1 MFGLILTYKMTKLFE
16 KFQVKSRSTAV
27 KTTSIIKTGK
37 RIRAKA
43 VRSVERKENIYDSG
57 NATDNAL
64 SQPSC
69 SSATF
74 LVPAKLQADNNT
86 EEKATT
92 IAATKKSQRA
102 QNLERIKLREIC
114 FVKGVDGKRVI
125 AKYKTEDNSDEGMDD
140 SLIVSWDKSNN
151 AQVFAHKGKTPA
163 VTAQEASRKG
173 TFRIHNFAKTTI
185 ASRNKKIKRPLRRIT
200 TDISIKVDKLKKRK
214 ILKGAPP

>member
-1 MFGLILTYKMTKLFE
+1 MKT
-16 KFQVKSRSTAV
+16 RSITV
-27 KTTSIIKTGK
+27 KTNSIIKTVK

-43 VRSVERKENIYDSG
+43 VRSVERKENIYDS
-57 NATDNAL
+57 NNTTDVL

-69 SSATF
+69 SSTAF
-74 LVPAKLQADNNT
+74 LVQADNNT
-86 EEKATT
+86 EEKATAIT
-92 IAATKKSQRA
+92 ATTKKSQRS
-102 QNLERIKLREIC
+102 QNSERIKLREIC

-151 AQVFAHKGKTPA
+151 AQVFTHKGNAPA
-163 VTAQEASRKG
+163 VTAQEANRKG
-173 TFRIHNFAKTTI
+173 TFRVHNFAKTTI

-214 ILKGAPP
+214 ILKAALP